1 MESARVPGEEL
12 QVGGRLGPYRL
23 EEILGEGGMGIVF
36 RAVREHDGEQVA
48 LKVLKKMFVE
58 DDTFRQ
64 RFVHEGRAAA
74 EVQHR
79 HLVPILD
86 AGEIEG
92 RQYLAVVHI
101 RGRSLAERIRDGGPL
116 PVEATLGVAA
126 GVGSGLDALHEHGM
140 VHRDVK
146 AANVLLDE
154 NGTALL
160 TDFGLAKGRAYTV
173 LTKAGQVMGTLD
185 YLAPELIRGEPAT
198 TATDLYAL
206 GCLVFECL
214 IGSPPFA
221 GKPIYE
227 VGIAHLEEP
236 PPDPS
241 ELRPE
246 LPESLGW
253 AVVQA
258 LNKDPARRPTSGTAY
273 ATMLRV
279 ATQSSHRDASARDSA

>member
-1 MESARVPGEEL
+1 MESARSSGGSEL

-36 RAVREHDGEQVA
+36 RAVRDTDGEEVA
-48 LKVLKKMFVE
+48 LKVLKRVFVE
-58 DDTFRQ
+58 DETFRR
-64 RFVHEGRAAA
+64 RFVHEGRAAQ
-74 EVQHR
+74 EVEHR
-79 HLVPILD
+79 HLVPILE
-86 AGEIEG
+86 AGEVEG
-92 RQYLAVVHI
+92 RQYLAVAYV
-101 RGRSLAERIRDGGPL
+101 RGRSLADRVKEGPL
-116 PVEATLGVAA
+116 EVDFALDVAA
-126 GVGSGLDALHEHGM
+126 GVGSGLDALHEFGI

-146 AANVLLDE
+146 SANVLLDE
-154 NGTALL
+154 NRTALL

-185 YLAPELIRGEPAT
+185 YLAPELIRGEQAT
-198 TATDLYAL
+198 KETDLYAL
-206 GCLVFECL
+206 GCVVFECL

-246 LPESLGW
+246 LPKTLGW
-253 AVVQA
+253 AA
-258 LNKDPARRPTSGTAY
+258 LRALEKDPARRPTSATAF

-279 ATQSSHRDASARDSA
+279 AARDS